1 MGKAIK
7 RGKASDTAPRHGMSL
22 FQFAA
27 RVHAS
32 FATMPAKGVF
42 GGDKVWTH
50 AAWAWSGA
58 GKEGMTL
65 PEFKGLLW
73 ESHRAGYLELC
84 RADMIEAMD
93 PYDVKRSEIR
103 TEMGAT
109 FNLIRAR
116 EAT

>member
-7 RGKASDTAPRHGMSL
+7 TGKASDTAPRHGMTL
-22 FQFAA
+22 VQFAA

-32 FATMPAKGVF
+32 FATMPARGLF
-42 GGDKVWTH
+42 GGNKAWAH

-65 PEFKGLLW
+65 PEFKGMLW
-73 ESHRAGYLELC
+73 ECHRAGCLELC
-84 RADMIEAMD
+84 RADMVEAMD
-93 PYDVKRSEIR
+93 AYDVKRSEIL

-109 FNLIRAR
+109 FNLILIPGKI
-116 EAT
+116 